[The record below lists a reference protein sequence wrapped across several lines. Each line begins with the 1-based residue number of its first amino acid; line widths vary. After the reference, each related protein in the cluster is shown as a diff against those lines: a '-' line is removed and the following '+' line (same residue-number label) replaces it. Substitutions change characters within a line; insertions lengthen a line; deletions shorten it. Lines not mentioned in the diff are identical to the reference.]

1 MEFFKVFEMIFALSL
16 SLKVQFYYENLYRK
30 PRIYSNCAGSV
41 RAYETPLTAGPRRSR
56 SGMRS
61 DPQPVVDVR
70 WEDFI
75 KEKNKTKCAHSG
87 DSTFTPAVN
96 ERGNCGQMRESE
108 LGAFGV
114 AFVGHSALWH
124 RCCC

>member
-1 MEFFKVFEMIFALSL
+1 MKIPTGSRE
-16 SLKVQFYYENLYRK
+16 YT
-30 PRIYSNCAGSV
+30 PNCAGSV
-41 RAYETPLTAGPRRSR
+41 RAYETPLTAGHRRSR

-75 KEKNKTKCAHSG
+75 KEKSKTKCAHSG

-108 LGAFGV
+108 LEAFGV

>member
-1 MEFFKVFEMIFALSL
+1 M
-16 SLKVQFYYENLYRK
+16 SLKVQSYYENPYRK
-30 PRIYSNCAGSV
+30 PRIHSNCAGSV
-41 RAYETPLTAGPRRSR
+41 RAYETPLTAGHRRSR

-70 WEDFI
+70 WGDFI
-75 KEKNKTKCAHSG
+75 KEKSKTKCAHSG

-108 LGAFGV
+108 LEAFGV